1 MTHANRIVAAAAE
14 AIEIASNIEDW
25 MIEAFNAEDAAL
37 TAHAIRGAAIEAIE
51 DLKASLSAYADGY
64 NVPGP
69 ELYSMLSA
77 MRSVLQWADATAAA

>member
-1 MTHANRIVAAAAE
+1 MTHTNRITAAASE

-37 TAHAIRGAAIEAIE
+37 TAHAIRGAAIEVIE
-51 DLKASLSAYADGY
+51 DLKVSLSAYADGY

-77 MRSVLQWADATAAA
+77 MRSVLQWADATAA

>member
-1 MTHANRIVAAAAE
+1 MTHANRIAAAAAE

-51 DLKASLSAYADGY
+51 DLKVSLSAYADGY

-77 MRSVLQWADATAAA
+77 MRSVLQWADATAA